1 MNTTGLLAVIGLG
14 VLLELLLYLVLR
26 FLTRLD
32 SKAMTVVLVLAV
44 IGVHIPWTLLNW
56 RGGDVFAIELGIF
69 VVLAYV
75 LGIVGHRSGTSW
87 HWGPAI
93 IVAFF
98 AMVIAVNVTFVGLAE
113 TGITGI
119 FAKLLPQ
126 PKSAQVADSR
136 FPGTV
141 PYDYQK
147 KEALYNQYL
156 KQVEEQQARGWRV
169 RKGWRTAPV
178 VGQPQLFLLEVRD
191 AEDQP
196 VSGATV
202 SGTFIRPSNSEHD
215 FSFSMRPDSPG
226 FYVVELEMPLP
237 GVWNLVVT
245 IDRQGDTH
253 EIQATTSVATAG
265 T

>member
-1 MNTTGLLAVIGLG
+1 MNTTGLLAVIGFG

-32 SKAMTVVLVLAV
+32 SKAMTVVLILAV

-56 RGGDVFAIELGIF
+56 RGGDVFAIEIGIF

-75 LGIVGHRSGTSW
+75 LGIVGRRSGTSW
-87 HWGPAI
+87 HWGPAV

-156 KQVEEQQARGWRV
+156 
-169 RKGWRTAPV
+169 
-178 VGQPQLFLLEVRD
+178 
-191 AEDQP
+191 
-196 VSGATV
+196 
-202 SGTFIRPSNSEHD
+202 
-215 FSFSMRPDSPG
+215 
-226 FYVVELEMPLP
+226 
-237 GVWNLVVT
+237 
-245 IDRQGDTH
+245 
-253 EIQATTSVATAG
+253 
-265 T
+265 